1 MGKRTMWLLI
11 PSLLLVFCLSNS
23 KPESVVIVS
32 CRLMEETM
40 PVVSQTRSQGGGQAK
55 GYEDFED
62 DENSDNQ
69 SYLINLWN

>member
-1 MGKRTMWLLI
+1 
-11 PSLLLVFCLSNS
+11 
-23 KPESVVIVS
+23 
-32 CRLMEETM
+32 MEETM